1 MNLQFQSHKLLCEF
15 LRRIP
20 LATAWPDQLQN
31 MIFAY
36 MILICIF
43 FLTFLR
49 DVFLHGEHALKRQT
63 DLEIFF
69 LSNFNYCTVV
79 TSLVTP
85 LPGAPLEKYIA
96 QIRAKEGTKAFK
108 NSTTR
113 ESDI

>member
-1 MNLQFQSHKLLCEF
+1 MVLMNLQFQSHKLLCEF
-15 LRRIP
+15 LCRIP

-36 MILICIF
+36 MILRCIF
-43 FLTFLR
+43 LEGSSS
-49 DVFLHGEHALKRQT
+49 HGEHALKRQT

-69 LSNFNYCTVV
+69 LSNFNHCKVV

-108 NSTTR
+108 NSMTR